1 MPKKYKGRKNSRA
14 NDNRYQLPPYS
25 NTAKKTSKASD
36 VKVSEVLDRVLNL
49 SESELLKIDGDAQS
63 RFREH
68 PELIISDVENIRRFQ
83 NETGQQ
89 VLNFDLNTVDGFNQA
104 VEIYKMLLEVT

>member
-1 MPKKYKGRKNSRA
+1 MSKKRKNVKFSCVNEIRC
-14 NDNRYQLPPYS
+14 QLSSHS
-25 NTAKKTSKASD
+25 NTTKKPSKASD

-49 SESELLKIDGDAQS
+49 SESELLKLCGDAQS

-83 NETGQQ
+83 NETGQK
-89 VLNFDLNTVDGFNQA
+89 VFDCDSEQA
-104 VEIYKMLLEVT
+104 LDVIKTLLEGTK

>member
-25 NTAKKTSKASD
+25 NTAKKTVKGSD
-36 VKVSEVLDRVLNL
+36 INVYGILESLGNL
-49 SESELLKIDGDAQS
+49 SETELLKMNADAKS
-63 RFREH
+63 RFSEH